1 MLHIVVAYDII
12 DDTRRNRLARFLLG
26 YLDRV
31 QKSVFEGE
39 IEEKRL
45 QPMKAGIEEIIDQRE
60 DSVRIY
66 DLCARCAP
74 AVEIMGTGEFI
85 ETPGEDLVI

>member
-1 MLHIVVAYDII
+1 MNHLVVAYDIPE
-12 DDTRRNRLARFLLG
+12 DARRTRLAKFLLG

-39 IEEKRL
+39 IAEKRVEA
-45 QPMKAGIEEIIDQRE
+45 MRAGIETIIDQAE

-66 DLCARCAP
+66 HLCAGCVP
-74 AVEIMGTGEFI
+74 AV
-85 ETPGEDLVI
+85 LVIGQGRYVESPESDVII

>member
-1 MLHIVVAYDII
+1 MLHLVVAYDII
-12 DDTRRNRLARFLLG
+12 DDRRRTQLARFLRG

-45 QPMKAGIEEIIDQRE
+45 DKMKTGIEGIIDQDE

-66 DLCARCAP
+66 QFCARCIS
-74 AVEIMGTGEFI
+74 AVEVIGTGTYI
-85 ETPGEDLVI
+85 EAPEQDLII

>member
-1 MLHIVVAYDII
+1 MHLVVAYDVI
-12 DDTRRNRLARFLLG
+12 DDGRRTRLAKFLLG

-39 IEEKRL
+39 IQEGRFDR
-45 QPMKAGIEEIIDQRE
+45 MRSGITEIIDQDE

-66 DLCARCAP
+66 HLCARCIG
-74 AVEIMGTGEFI
+74 AVDVIGAGEYI
-85 ETPGEDLVI
+85 DAAQDDVII

>member
-1 MLHIVVAYDII
+1 MHLVVAYDVIE
-12 DDTRRNRLARFLLG
+12 DRRRVRLAKFLSG

-31 QKSVFEGE
+31 QKSVFEGK

-45 QPMKAGIEEIIDQRE
+45 GRMRSGIEEIIDQEE
-60 DSVRIY
+60 DNVRIY

-74 AVEIMGTGEFI
+74 AVAVIGTGVVVE
-85 ETPGEDLVI
+85 EPDKDLII